1 MTNVKNI
8 KRPYGKIYYTKDYHK
23 FDFIPRNRDIK
34 KSHVKF
40 LAYSHESPIENNGNK
55 IPIVTKWS
63 KDRMKLLIMEGQHRK
78 EACQM
83 TNTPLAYYIDEDME
97 ESDIAPLNTTQKSW
111 DFNDYLKFYNHED
124 NPTHKTY
131 QFIATV
137 KNDYP
142 FLLSKSLL
150 ILLGGSNNSRAFN
163 SSFKDGTFEIKSM
176 KESLRIAEE
185 LKRIYENLDKK
196 IKSYQFTVSYMGLRK
211 EKLFSFNTALK
222 QLVKYVDMY
231 NEYSTIETYRRG
243 MVAAYNFRLKKK
255 EHLNPPMNDN

>member
-1 MTNVKNI
+1 
-8 KRPYGKIYYTKDYHK
+8 
-23 FDFIPRNRDIK
+23 
-34 KSHVKF
+34 
-40 LAYSHESPIENNGNK
+40 
-55 IPIVTKWS
+55 
-63 KDRMKLLIMEGQHRK
+63 
-78 EACQM
+78 
-83 TNTPLAYYIDEDME
+83 
-97 ESDIAPLNTTQKSW
+97 
-111 DFNDYLKFYNHED
+111 
-124 NPTHKTY
+124 
-131 QFIATV
+131 
-137 KNDYP
+137 
-142 FLLSKSLL
+142 LL